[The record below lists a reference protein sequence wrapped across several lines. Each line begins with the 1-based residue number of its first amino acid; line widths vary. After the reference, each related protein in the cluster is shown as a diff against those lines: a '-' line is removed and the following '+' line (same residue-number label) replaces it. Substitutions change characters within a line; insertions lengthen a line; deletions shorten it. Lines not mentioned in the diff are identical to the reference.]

1 MFANIG
7 VADLEDIIRLTG
19 CMKPCHYRKY
29 QFVGTGEHMPSK
41 SDLYPDSEYYAFS
54 IWAVS
59 TKITIRTE
67 VLIYPPTSFV
77 ADFGGTLGL
86 FLGFSFVALFDKIQ
100 AFGKAYKRIFY
111 KTSVDLETD

>member
-1 MFANIG
+1 M
-7 VADLEDIIRLTG
+7 ADLEDITKLTG
-19 CMKPCHYRKY
+19 CMKPCQYKKY
-29 QFVGTGEHMPSK
+29 QFVGTGEQMPLK

-54 IWAVS
+54 LWAVS

-100 AFGKAYKRIFY
+100 AFGKACKRIFY
-111 KTSVDLETD
+111 KTSLELETD